1 MAPHLV
7 CCLNRILSD
16 MLAGLGGLGQHILRQ
31 DAVTA
36 GGVVHEYV
44 GDSAYQLAVLEDGAA
59 AHTLDDTAGGI
70 QQAGVRNL

>member
-7 CCLNRILSD
+7 CCLSRILSD

-59 AHTLDDTAGGI
+59 AHG
-70 QQAGVRNL
+70 